1 MPHFKRHVL
10 VCTNARPA
18 GNPRGSC
25 AEKGAD
31 EVLAAMKA
39 SMRKHGL
46 KADFRANKSGCL
58 DTCEQGISIVVYPE
72 AVWYQKVTL
81 EDVEELVTEHLV
93 HGRVVERLVL
103 PPQTPA
109 LEV

>member
-1 MPHFKRHVL
+1 MPYFRRHVL

-25 AEKGAD
+25 AEKGAE
-31 EVLAAMKA
+31 EVLAAIKT
-39 SMRKHGL
+39 SMRRAGL
-46 KADFRANKSGCL
+46 KADVRTNKSGCL

-72 AVWYQKVTL
+72 AVWYQHVKL
-81 EDVEELVTEHLV
+81 EDVEELVQEHIV
-93 HGRVVERLVL
+93 HGRVVERLVM
-103 PPQTPA
+103 PKPAA